1 MGTRMYWLA
10 YLFHRK
16 LLFPVRTYVYCL
28 PRTSAWSNK
37 PVSRLK
43 VIGILF
49 LGRYF
54 LSGPP
59 ITSFRD
65 PANLPAFLPFDQ
77 VYAKF

>member
-1 MGTRMYWLA
+1 MDKRMYWLA

-16 LLFPVRTYVYCL
+16 LLFPARTYAYGL
-28 PRTSAWSNK
+28 PHTSAWSNK

-43 VIGILF
+43 VMGILF
-49 LGRYF
+49 LRRNF

-65 PANLPAFLPFDQ
+65 PACLAAFLPFDQ
-77 VYAKF
+77 VYGKF